1 MPWLRQAMWALIVLG
16 LGFGPGRTETIDHDR
31 IWMTEAAIRAE
42 LIDRKL
48 AGEYPSGVLWAEEIK
63 GDGTSDYAEGG
74 IRSRGRWT
82 LSESLFCFRYDAPLA
97 GGCFRMIKLG
107 TNCYELYVERD
118 FAVPLPAPR
127 GIGVAWNGRMW
138 RTTEKATCEEKP
150 SV

>member
-1 MPWLRQAMWALIVLG
+1 MPWIRQVMQALVVFSLG
-16 LGFGPGRTETIDHDR
+16 SGPGRAETTDQEK

-42 LIDRKL
+42 LVDRKL
-48 AGEYPSGVLWAEEIK
+48 AGEYPSGVAWAEEIN
-63 GDGTSDYAEGG
+63 GDGTSDYAEGS

-82 LSESLFCFRYDAPLA
+82 LSQSLFCFRYEAPLA

-107 TNCYELYVERD
+107 ANCYELYVERD
-118 FAVPLPAPR
+118 FALPLPAPR
-127 GIGVAWNGRMW
+127 DRSVAWNGRMW